1 MYSYYEFEFC
11 SFWVFSPTPLKKKL
25 GVFYSAFH
33 AIKKWLLTNFVFF
46 CFLEIVLFFR
56 NHTIS
61 CTFLYVIILIL
72 VHASAIFAKHWHVPT
87 DGPINGNFFT
97 VGQQTPGKRAWCLTY
112 VLFFESTT
120 FRKRQ
125 KGLFSTSLLMTKFSD
140 NSRRCLSP
148 ALFNKI
154 LAQWR
159 KEFENYAKL
168 QTKVSSNCSCGHVK
182 RCFDIFARNFIQ
194 KAELFSFS
202 VQTCWRKNLF
212 FLESSSQMVL
222 PDRYIPA
229 LSNPQKKIVLTAK
242 FFFAQFSH
250 LRKTS
255 FFSKENSFLKMPLG
269 QVDNYFDNPL
279 D

>member
-1 MYSYYEFEFC
+1 MLSKSHHFFYFFIREHFSARKC
-11 SFWVFSPTPLKKKL
+11 SLCQTLACTDRRSHKQKLLLLWDTKLLKEDRDAC
-25 GVFYSAFH
+25 SR
-33 AIKKWLLTNFVFF
+33 F
-46 CFLEIVLFFR
+46 CFSNPHTFRNVEKASSVHFCLSLVLF
-56 NHTIS
+56 NTNV
-61 CTFLYVIILIL
+61 LLI
-72 VHASAIFAKHWHVPT
+72 
-87 DGPINGNFFT
+87 
-97 VGQQTPGKRAWCLTY
+97 GQKKGK
-112 VLFFESTT
+112 
-120 FRKRQ
+120 FRKFR
-125 KGLFSTSLLMTKFSD
+125 TT
-140 NSRRCLSP
+140 
-148 ALFNKI
+148 
-154 LAQWR
+154 
-159 KEFENYAKL
+159 
-168 QTKVSSNCSCGHVK
+168 VSSNCSCGHVK
-182 RCFDIFARNFIQ
+182 RNFDIFARNFIQ
-194 KAELFSFS
+194 EAELFSFS